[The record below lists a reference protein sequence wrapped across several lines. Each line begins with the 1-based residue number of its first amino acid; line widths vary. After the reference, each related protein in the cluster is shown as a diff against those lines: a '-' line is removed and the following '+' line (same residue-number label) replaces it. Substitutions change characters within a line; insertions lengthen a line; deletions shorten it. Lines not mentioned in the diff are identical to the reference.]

1 MTRRTRVVLAVLIV
15 ASLTLLILDLRGGQG
30 PFGSVRAAGSLVMG
44 GLERGAS
51 TLVSPFFNVREWW
64 GTLGDQSN
72 RIRELERE
80 NEELRALTQT
90 SENDR
95 ARADAVDRLLGV
107 AGIGQY
113 RIVPAEVIAVGPA
126 QDFSWSVTIDAGR
139 ADGVR
144 PDMTV
149 MSGSGLVGRVESVT
163 RNTAVVVLL
172 VDADSS
178 IGARVAGTDEVGIL
192 SGTGRQDS
200 LDFQL
205 LDPLAQ
211 IAPGDALVSF
221 GSRGG
226 RPYAPG
232 LPIGEVIEVGGSA
245 GQLNRIATV
254 RPFVNVSQL
263 SIVGVVIRPP
273 RQDPRDSVLPQVRA
287 PRPAEQGREES
298 IVEVPVEEFVEE
310 LETPEDLEATPVPAP

>member
-1 MTRRTRVVLAVLIV
+1 VVLAVLIV

-51 TLVSPFFNVREWW
+51 TVVSPIFNVREWW
-64 GTLGDQSN
+64 STLGNQSE
-72 RIRELERE
+72 RIRTLEQE
-80 NEELRALTQT
+80 NEALRALTLT

-126 QDFSWSVTIDAGR
+126 QDFSWTVTIDVGR
-139 ADGVR
+139 ADGVQ

-163 RNTAVVVLL
+163 RNTAVVVLV

-178 IGARVAGTDEVGIL
+178 IGARIAGTDEVGIL

-211 IAPGDALVSF
+211 IGAGDALVTF

-232 LPIGEVIEVGGSA
+232 LPIGEVIDVGGSA

-263 SIVGVVIRPP
+263 SMVGVVIRPP
-273 RQDPRDSVLPQVRA
+273 RQDPRDAVLPQVRA
-287 PRPAEQGREES
+287 PRVEEQVES
-298 IVEVPVEEFVEE
+298 EVIVEVPVDEFVEE
-310 LETPEDLEATPVPAP
+310 LEAPEDLEATPVPEP